1 VRRGL
6 RQRLKKTAIGTG
18 WLYFVLMSNALPVSE
33 HYLMLCDVQSSCKR
47 SVDPKRKSN
56 ADRRISVR
64 VTAAQ
69 FAALE
74 LRAAELRLSV
84 ADFVRQSVGL

>member
-1 VRRGL
+1 
-6 RQRLKKTAIGTG
+6 
-18 WLYFVLMSNALPVSE
+18 MSNALPVSD
-33 HYLMLCDVQSSCKR
+33 HYLHLMDRQSYAKR

-64 VTAAQ
+64 VTNEQ

-84 ADFVRQSVGL
+84 ADFVRLTIGL

>member
-1 VRRGL
+1 
-6 RQRLKKTAIGTG
+6 
-18 WLYFVLMSNALPVSE
+18 MSNALPVSD
-33 HYLMLCDVQSSCKR
+33 HYLHLIDRQSFAKR

-64 VTAAQ
+64 VTDEQ
-69 FAALE
+69 YAALE

-84 ADFVRQSVGL
+84 ADFVRRSVGL